1 MDNDEEQIT
10 ETAEEAREG
19 VNVPGMVPVLIVS
32 IVVVILVL
40 AAVWL
45 LWQGTDRLG
54 LRRRQRKVSRAAART
69 DDGRRFPSREGCS
82 SVA

>member
-10 ETAEEAREG
+10 ESAEEAREG

-45 LWQGTDRLG
+45 FS
-54 LRRRQRKVSRAAART
+54 QRH
-69 DDGRRFPSREGCS
+69 
-82 SVA
+82 